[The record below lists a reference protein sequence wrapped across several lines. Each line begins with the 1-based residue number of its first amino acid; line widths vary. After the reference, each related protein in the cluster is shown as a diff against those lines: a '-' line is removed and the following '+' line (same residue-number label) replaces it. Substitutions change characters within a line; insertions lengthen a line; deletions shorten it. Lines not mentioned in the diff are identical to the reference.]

1 MRTLLSIAI
10 FVGGIFA
17 LNSAA
22 DAARYYKR
30 GAKAPAYG
38 YSYGYPYPGGNAV
51 CEANA
56 RHEDPSGVFAGY
68 PCWAR
73 EAFGRGTQ
81 GGGRG
86 GRR

>member
-10 FVGGIFA
+10 FVSGIFA

-22 DAARYYKR
+22 DAARYDKR
-30 GAKAPAYG
+30 AKAPAYG
-38 YSYGYPYPGGNAV
+38 YSYSRGENV

-56 RHEDPSGVFAGY
+56 KHEDPSGVYAGY

>member
-10 FVGGIFA
+10 FMGGIFA

-38 YSYGYPYPGGNAV
+38 YPYPGGDAV

-56 RHEDPSGVFAGY
+56 KHEDPTGLYAGF

>member
-17 LNSAA
+17 LNSTA
-22 DAARYYKR
+22 DAARYDKR
-30 GAKAPAYG
+30 GAKTPTYG
-38 YSYGYPYPGGNAV
+38 DSYSRQDAV

-56 RHEDPSGVFAGY
+56 KHEDPTGVYAGY

>member
-1 MRTLLSIAI
+1 MRTLLSLAI
-10 FVGGIFA
+10 VMGGVFA

-22 DAARYYKR
+22 NADRYDKR
-30 GAKAPAYG
+30 GAKAPV
-38 YSYGYPYPGGNAV
+38 YGYPYPGGNAV

-56 RHEDPSGVFAGY
+56 KHEDPSGVYAGY

-73 EAFGRGTQ
+73 EAFGKGTQ
-81 GGGRG
+81 GNGNG

>member
-38 YSYGYPYPGGNAV
+38 YSYSRQDAV

-56 RHEDPSGVFAGY
+56 RHEDPTGVYAGY